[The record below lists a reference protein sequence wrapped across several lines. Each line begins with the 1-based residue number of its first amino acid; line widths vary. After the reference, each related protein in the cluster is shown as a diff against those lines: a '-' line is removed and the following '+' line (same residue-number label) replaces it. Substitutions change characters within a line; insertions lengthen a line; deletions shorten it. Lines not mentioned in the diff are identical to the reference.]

1 MAEDDANRR
10 FLWAYRQGESR
21 GNAKAYSCSKY
32 ALLLGHDYALASIL
46 RPMDSPVYFAANM
59 SFELMSD
66 ADEEVFYQRSKEE
79 QLCILVC
86 SCWWLCDRLHH
97 VKSSIDPVAENWR
110 HLSVPS
116 TLYIENRLTFLP
128 ESLDSRNPRVEF
140 LSTQPVL
147 MWLWLVVAL
156 VLGLVVLPVCQGGF
170 TSDTVA
176 FIIYSTVIPAS
187 WIELCR
193 FWNKRAKTRL
203 KHLEEKLNTR

>member
-1 MAEDDANRR
+1 
-10 FLWAYRQGESR
+10 
-21 GNAKAYSCSKY
+21 
-32 ALLLGHDYALASIL
+32 
-46 RPMDSPVYFAANM
+46 M

-79 QLCILVC
+79 QLCIQVC

-97 VKSSIDPVAENWR
+97 VKSSVDPVAESWR

-156 VLGLVVLPVCQGGF
+156 VVLPVCQGGF

-176 FIIYSTVIPAS
+176 FIIYSIVIPVS

-193 FWNKRAKTRL
+193 FWNKRTKTRL
-203 KHLEEKLNTR
+203 KHLEEKLNAR